1 MKKIMNV
8 LKSMKSDFVAGYN
21 ESKTR
26 YDAKFEAT
34 VAKAEEASY
43 NVVKAVYAP
52 AYAAGYVSDM
62 GAIKKASNIVSN
74 VVEDVKFSAKEGY
87 ENGKEAHA
95 SKVSNKE
102 AKVVVTP
109 TLAQSIDKWTE
120 SPAAKQAA
128 QELAARWQKEFEEFC
143 KKEDEAEVFVN
154 EDEENA
160 IYYGDGVW
168 NGTTTF

>member
-1 MKKIMNV
+1 MKKNIMNT
-8 LKSMKSDFVAGYN
+8 LRNMKKDFVASYN

-26 YDAKFEAT
+26 YDAKFAGT

-62 GAIKKASNIVSN
+62 GAIKKASNIAHN
-74 VVEDVKFSAKEGY
+74 IAEDVKFSAKEGY
-87 ENGKEAHA
+87 VAGKEAHA
-95 SKVSNKE
+95 SKVSE

-120 SPAAKQAA
+120 SNAAKQAA

-143 KKEDEAEVFVN
+143 QKEDEAEVFVS

-160 IYYGDGVW
+160 VYYGDGIW
-168 NGTTTF
+168 NGTTAF